1 VGMVNAVVLV
11 LAFGVVAVAAILL
24 LIRLSRLS

>member
-1 VGMVNAVVLV
+1 MVNAVVLV